1 MYIVL
6 DLEFYHNSKK
16 EQLGAIKQIGAFKF
30 DEQYR
35 IVDIF
40 EMTVTKYTP
49 VTMLKRLF
57 SNFVEDVETMYVWAK
72 NNDVKAMES
81 VLGIAEYNLEIV
93 DVQVYFKDVN
103 LASLST
109 ISEALSFNSEG
120 RHNALI
126 DAEYTF
132 EIIKHFELNN
142 QVSRK
147 AISNYINLIR
157 SNENI
162 QKKGPIQPRIE
173 SKPEFIKNDYRLV
186 TPGSMQKL
194 NEEYYQI
201 TSVNSIEQIVNEI
214 TNRKLPICKDGNF
227 KLNDQLEELV
237 KTSGI
242 IVFTNTT
249 KFKAVAKKHED
260 KLIIVV
266 DEEVEDNYLAIFISK
281 KIYKKFIK

>member
-16 EQLGAIKQIGAFKF
+16 EELGSIKQLGAFKF
-30 DEQYR
+30 DEEYQ
-35 IVDIF
+35 IIDIF
-40 EMTVTKYTP
+40 ELTVTKYTP

-57 SNFVEDVETMYVWAK
+57 SNFIEDVDTMYVWAK
-72 NNDVKAMES
+72 NNDIKAMENA
-81 VLGIAEYNLEIV
+81 LGISEFHLEIV
-93 DVQVYFKDVN
+93 DVQEYFKDVN
-103 LASLST
+103 LASLSS

-142 QVSRK
+142 VVSRK
-147 AISNYINLIR
+147 AIKNYINLIR
-157 SNENI
+157 SNENL
-162 QKKGPIQPRIE
+162 QKKSTTAPRVVN
-173 SKPEFIKNDYRLV
+173 KPEIIKHDYKLV

-194 NEEYYQI
+194 NDEYYQI
-201 TSVNSIEQIVNEI
+201 TSVNSIEQIINEI
-214 TNRKLPICKDGNF
+214 TTRQLPICKDGKF
-227 KLNDQLEELV
+227 TLNSELEQLV

-249 KFKAVAKKHED
+249 KFKDVAKKHED
-260 KLIIVV
+260 KLIVVV
-266 DEEVEDNYLAIFISK
+266 DDSVPDTYLAIFISK